1 MINAP
6 RTHFMFDIGTC
17 CTSLPLLLLPRLYLP
32 FLPAPASSKYFL
44 TPTVSHTPQHLH
56 IPWNCCI
63 YLAWQDLWVRGAI
76 SPKRLPGPQGEGHF
90 ITFAICLTH
99 PSAQSVF
106 REGLVNMEAVT
117 SGSVR
122 FVIIFYVTSLVFK
135 KNFFLN
141 IYFGMCLFF
150 CWKEHNFTSW
160 SC

>member
-32 FLPAPASSKYFL
+32 FLPAPACSKYFL

-135 KNFFLN
+135 KKFF
-141 IYFGMCLFF
+141 FKHLFWHVSF
-150 CWKEHNFTSW
+150 LLLERA
-160 SC
+160 